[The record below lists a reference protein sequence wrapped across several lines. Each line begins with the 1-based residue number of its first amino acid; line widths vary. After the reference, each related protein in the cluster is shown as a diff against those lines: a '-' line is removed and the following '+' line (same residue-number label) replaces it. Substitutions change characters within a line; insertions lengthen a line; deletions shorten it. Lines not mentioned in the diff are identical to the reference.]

1 MNTKMKKAETN
12 RPQKQA
18 QTAHSSSKQGRSTK
32 RTQGGSRYHEQELI
46 ETRMFD

>member
-12 RPQKQA
+12 RQQKTQQAQSSNKQA
-18 QTAHSSSKQGRSTK
+18 RPVKTGRATP
-32 RTQGGSRYHEQELI
+32 RFHEQELI